1 VTILYSFVD
10 RLRQPSNWLPEQQWA
25 QWCLMAMAATVFFL
39 LLLKIIRRRR
49 RQTAVAAQVG
59 HTDQSAQ
66 YVEAA
71 YAKGMSTAQTSSLSR
86 EKKFR
91 TDPTELVAHPEISI
105 RQLRREIFKRDR
117 AEARLEHEIEE
128 LKIANAQLRQQI
140 ADSKKRSAYL
150 EKKVAELTASS
161 GKTEKSG
168 KQKEAEAQV
177 GEPPPEEQTIA
188 QSQLE
193 PTEKADRKQ
202 CRKCKKYKPLTEF
215 HKNASS
221 RDGLARW
228 CKSCKTKAGKES
240 RRKRAAER
248 RTAGQ
253 KADMCADA
261 PLCVLH
267 HRQTDRIKNARRRAG
282 HAANRVPEIRHTERR
297 SHRFR
302 SQLSS
307 PGLRCPRRQKQ
318 RDQGNNS

>member
-1 VTILYSFVD
+1 
-10 RLRQPSNWLPEQQWA
+10 
-25 QWCLMAMAATVFFL
+25 MAAAVFFL
-39 LLLKIIRRRR
+39 LLLKIVKRKRRH
-49 RQTAVAAQVG
+49 AVVAAQGG
-59 HTDQSAQ
+59 HLDQPAQSAK
-66 YVEAA
+66 AT
-71 YAKGMSTAQTSSLSR
+71 YAKGMSNAQTVSLSR
-86 EKKFR
+86 NQTFR

-140 ADSKKRSAYL
+140 AESKKRSAYF

-161 GKTEKSG
+161 EKAEKTG
-168 KQKEAEAQV
+168 KQKGAKTNAK
-177 GEPPPEEQTIA
+177 GPPRNK
-188 QSQLE
+188 QSQGK
-193 PTEKADRKQ
+193 TAEKADRKQ
-202 CRKCKKYKPLTEF
+202 CRKCKKYKPRTEF

-221 RDGLARW
+221 SDGLARW
-228 CKSCKTKAGKES
+228 CKSCKTKAAKES

-248 RTAGQ
+248 RAAEQ

-267 HRQTDRIKNARRRAG
+267 HRHTDRIKNARRRAG
-282 HAANRVPEIRHTERR
+282 HAANKVPESRQIERR

-318 RDQGNNS
+318 REQGK

>member
-1 VTILYSFVD
+1 VIILCSFVD

-25 QWCLMAMAATVFFL
+25 RWCLIAMAASVFFL
-39 LLLKIIRRRR
+39 VLLKIFRRRR
-49 RQTAVAAQVG
+49 RLTAGAA
-59 HTDQSAQ
+59 HIDHLDQSALPGE
-66 YVEAA
+66 VT
-71 YAKGMSTAQTSSLSR
+71 YAKDMSSAQTTGRSR
-86 EKKFR
+86 RQKIR
-91 TDPTELVAHPEISI
+91 TDQTELVAHPEISI
-105 RQLRREIFKRDR
+105 RQLRREIFKRDQ

-140 ADSKKRSAYL
+140 AESKKTRVYF
-150 EKKVAELTASS
+150 EKKVAELTASDKTTTGS
-161 GKTEKSG
+161 GKKKVG
-168 KQKEAEAQV
+168 AKAKESPRKKESRPKAA
-177 GEPPPEEQTIA
+177 
-188 QSQLE
+188 
-193 PTEKADRKQ
+193 EKANQKQ

-221 RDGLARW
+221 HDGLARW
-228 CKSCKTKAGKES
+228 CKACKTKAAKES
-240 RRKRAAER
+240 RRKRAAAR
-248 RTAGQ
+248 RAGEQ

-282 HAANRVPEIRHTERR
+282 HAGYKVPEARKTEHR

-318 RDQGNNS
+318 REQGN